1 MVLNTMY
8 NSTVTTYHPPT
19 LQGTDFDPPN
29 AIAQICKNKITKL

>member
-8 NSTVTTYHPPT
+8 KLNSYYMHPPT

-29 AIAQICKNKITKL
+29 AITQICKNKITKL